1 MLSVVTC
8 ELVVGN
14 IRQCAWISSPFCQEF
29 TKQCTK
35 PLPLEGLVIL
45 RCLCFVFFF
54 PERPNRLDDVI
65 LIEGVKLHRKGKK
78 NCTILT
84 ANELARQTTFLFLMA
99 TISQYASRQP
109 SSNSLTMLWHSPVPL
124 KQKHFLWLAWTTG
137 SKQMKQRN
145 WEGSEYCELSPQKK
159 KKSIVSCVGI

>member
-14 IRQCAWISSPFCQEF
+14 IRQCACISSPFCQEF

-45 RCLCFVFFF
+45 RCLCFVFFSS
-54 PERPNRLDDVI
+54 ERPNRLDDVI

-78 NCTILT
+78 KLYNSNCKQTCTSDHLSIPHGDNLTICFAPAKLQQPNYALAFPCPSKT
-84 ANELARQTTFLFLMA
+84 KAFPVVSMNDRIQTNET
-99 TISQYASRQP
+99 
-109 SSNSLTMLWHSPVPL
+109 
-124 KQKHFLWLAWTTG
+124 
-137 SKQMKQRN
+137 
-145 WEGSEYCELSPQKK
+145 KK
-159 KKSIVSCVGI
+159 LGGLRVL